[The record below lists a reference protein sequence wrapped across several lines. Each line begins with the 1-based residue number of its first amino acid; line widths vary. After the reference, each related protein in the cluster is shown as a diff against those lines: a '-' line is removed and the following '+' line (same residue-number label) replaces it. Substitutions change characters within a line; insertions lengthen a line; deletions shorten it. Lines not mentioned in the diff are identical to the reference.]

1 MPEFAVGVRRGT
13 AFFKICLKNGF
24 RLWQEKNRTDVRF
37 YPTRQQCINQLNCR
51 DIVQHLTLPY
61 SLKQRR

>member
-24 RLWQEKNRTDVRF
+24 RLWQEKT
-37 YPTRQQCINQLNCR
+37 
-51 DIVQHLTLPY
+51 VQMYGFIQHDNSALI
-61 SLKQRR
+61 S